1 MWDHCLDRIE
11 THSMGLL
18 LKHLCLGSRR
28 EGRLREI
35 PQRMGRKFHRIPLHT
50 PHTPN
55 CDHHRQVAGVC
66 WGAGGRA
73 RVSAAWLSS
82 RGAHGY
88 SCCGS
93 GPPHSTSPERASF
106 RLGSAHPD
114 PTSGF
119 SSRLTPPHCLQSPAP
134 SRLPLV
140 SKLSQIFT
148 LDVRAGLCTA
158 RAFMVRHGQN
168 SLSMMVGFKDRSLY
182 VKPTTGSFLSCRE
195 ESGYLGGVGIPQGS
209 APQADGREP
218 SQQGG
223 PWRRLSETTRAGSA
237 RSAPAAQPP
246 SCRRGPRSRPFLAR
260 LWSSLHPNFLGLS
273 LHPHPQAPVSFGLPL
288 IPPPTPPCRPACD
301 C

>member
-1 MWDHCLDRIE
+1 
-11 THSMGLL
+11 MGLL
-18 LKHLCLGSRR
+18 LKHLRLGYRR
-28 EGRLREI
+28 EARLREN
-35 PQRMGRKFHRIPLHT
+35 PQRMGRKFHRILLHT

-66 WGAGGRA
+66 VCGGGQSPSVGGVA
-73 RVSAAWLSS
+73 VIEGSPWLQLL
-82 RGAHGY
+82 RIW
-88 SCCGS
+88 
-93 GPPHSTSPERASF
+93 PPHLTSPERASF

-148 LDVRAGLCTA
+148 LHVRAGLCTA

-209 APQADGREP
+209 GLQADGREP
-218 SQQGG
+218 SQQGE

-246 SCRRGPRSRPFLAR
+246 SCRHGPRSRPFLAR
-260 LWSSLHPNFLGLS
+260 LWSSLHPSLLGLS
-273 LHPHPQAPVSFGLPL
+273 LHPHPQALVSFGLCL